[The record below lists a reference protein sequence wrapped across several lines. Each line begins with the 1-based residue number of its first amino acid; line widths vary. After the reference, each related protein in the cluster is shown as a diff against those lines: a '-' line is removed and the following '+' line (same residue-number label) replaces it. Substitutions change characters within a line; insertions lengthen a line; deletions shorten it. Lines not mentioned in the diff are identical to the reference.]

1 MVDNSWVKTD
11 RSTSGSSQSRMTKTK
26 VYLTVAVIL
35 AGAILTIALNGLG
48 SNATQYRS
56 EGIVVDFG
64 DYYTIWTDVD
74 FNVTDDPVEMLNNVK
89 SEYMSSNF
97 DYTMEGGT
105 LTDVKYNGTD
115 YPNNESK
122 KWNLWHITDGEFDA
136 VKADSYDIKASDYTV
151 VMWAYTTEDGKPMP
165 AVDATGTSIY
175 GYAEPDNVVTLS
187 PVCTET
193 LNSVGGVQKIVG
205 TDSYSNYPEFVDE
218 GHKTGSI
225 AIVGSYTD
233 PSYEAIMNTSP
244 NMVFCDASTYN
255 DIQMAAMLRA
265 SNVNCVVLYNGED
278 INTIL
283 KNIFITGTSMGFG
296 LGSQAYI
303 QKVEYSITTIQEK
316 VASSTGMKT
325 MIALSNDPA
334 PWVAGEYT
342 YIDDIVDKLN
352 GSNAFGDLK
361 GWTNITP
368 ESISQK
374 NPECIIIID
383 SYKYSESEYDQ
394 MLNILSHEWKSTDAY
409 KNGNIYLFCEDLGEM
424 GSRAGP
430 RFIQLMELMGMAIDQ
445 TAYEDN
451 PLPKAVG
458 NDYRDYLD
466 ITKRLG

>member
-1 MVDNSWVKTD
+1 
-11 RSTSGSSQSRMTKTK
+11 
-26 VYLTVAVIL
+26 
-35 AGAILTIALNGLG
+35 
-48 SNATQYRS
+48 
-56 EGIVVDFG
+56 
-64 DYYTIWTDVD
+64 
-74 FNVTDDPVEMLNNVK
+74 
-89 SEYMSSNF
+89 
-97 DYTMEGGT
+97 
-105 LTDVKYNGTD
+105 
-115 YPNNESK
+115 
-122 KWNLWHITDGEFDA
+122 
-136 VKADSYDIKASDYTV
+136 
-151 VMWAYTTEDGKPMP
+151 
-165 AVDATGTSIY
+165 
-175 GYAEPDNVVTLS
+175 
-187 PVCTET
+187 
-193 LNSVGGVQKIVG
+193 
-205 TDSYSNYPEFVDE
+205 
-218 GHKTGSI
+218 
-225 AIVGSYTD
+225 
-233 PSYEAIMNTSP
+233 
-244 NMVFCDASTYN
+244 
-255 DIQMAAMLRA
+255 
-265 SNVNCVVLYNGED
+265 
-278 INTIL
+278 
-283 KNIFITGTSMGFG
+283 
-296 LGSQAYI
+296 
-303 QKVEYSITTIQEK
+303 
-316 VASSTGMKT
+316 MKT